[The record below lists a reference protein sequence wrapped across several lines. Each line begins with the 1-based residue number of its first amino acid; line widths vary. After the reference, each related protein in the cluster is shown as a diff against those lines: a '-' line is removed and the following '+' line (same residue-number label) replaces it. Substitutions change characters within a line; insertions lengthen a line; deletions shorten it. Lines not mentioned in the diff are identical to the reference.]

1 MKECVEHGIGKD
13 DYDYINACTI
23 HVCTIVHTIIVCTIV
38 NTSVIT
44 WIFLINKWGIEA
56 SAVIGR
62 NECARATS

>member
-38 NTSVIT
+38 NTNVIT
-44 WIFLINKWGIEA
+44 WIFLINKNG
-56 SAVIGR
+56 S
-62 NECARATS
+62 